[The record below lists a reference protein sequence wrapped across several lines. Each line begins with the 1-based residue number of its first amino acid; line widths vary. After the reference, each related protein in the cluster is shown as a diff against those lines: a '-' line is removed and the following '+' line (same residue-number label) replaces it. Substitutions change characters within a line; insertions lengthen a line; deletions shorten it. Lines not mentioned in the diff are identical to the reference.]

1 MRYIKNF
8 REGMRVSDVYLLKQR
23 QIQLTKNGKE
33 YCSVVLQDKTGTIDG
48 KIWDLGNP
56 GIESV
61 EAMEY
66 VAVDGDVTVFNNA
79 FQLNIRRIRTAR
91 EGEYYPSDYLPVSS
105 RDADEMMT
113 QFMGYIASVKN
124 TYLHRMLEML
134 FVEDKELMKKFAFSS
149 AAKTIHHSFVGGL
162 MEHTLGV
169 AAMCEYFCKAYPFL
183 HHDLLITAALCH
195 DIGKVKEIL
204 PYPENDY
211 SDEGQ
216 LLGHIY
222 MGAEMIDETIR
233 RIDGFPRKLSAEI
246 RHCILA
252 HHGELEYGSPKK
264 PALAEAMA
272 LNLADLADSRLEV
285 VKELFESSGDN
296 KNWLGFNKLL
306 DSNFRKA
313 ED

>member
-1 MRYIKNF
+1 
-8 REGMRVSDVYLLKQR
+8 
-23 QIQLTKNGKE
+23 
-33 YCSVVLQDKTGTIDG
+33 
-48 KIWDLGNP
+48 
-56 GIESV
+56 
-61 EAMEY
+61 
-66 VAVDGDVTVFNNA
+66 
-79 FQLNIRRIRTAR
+79 
-91 EGEYYPSDYLPVSS
+91 
-105 RDADEMMT
+105 
-113 QFMGYIASVKN
+113 
-124 TYLHRMLEML
+124 
-134 FVEDKELMKKFAFSS
+134 
-149 AAKTIHHSFVGGL
+149 

-285 VKELFESSGDN
+285 VKELFDSSGDN